1 MEKPSTNRLPG
12 RTVSLSKGRN
22 GRISQF
28 RKQGPPQEGIAIN
41 QVRKLGC
48 SNEGHKVKPSPVKSH
63 HCQTVRTH
71 SLIGTTG
78 HDFCRRKPKV
88 PGRGGKT
95 CGWCS
100 GKEKKHLQEVAKISS
115 SKILRFLEQEPQKCR
130 KIFFRKSRHRT
141 YHPEKMMADQELN
154 SRDGRNALRCPD
166 NFIIPYPSPCG
177 LLSQH
182 RADKGQY

>member
-1 MEKPSTNRLPG
+1 MVLWEKQISNAGDSSRRISKMPCKVDKIPTEVKIPWRLGKCAMEKPSTNRLTG

-78 HDFCRRKPKV
+78 HDFCRRRPKV

-95 CGWCS
+95 CGGCS
-100 GKEKKHLQEVAKISS
+100 GKRKETSARGCENIFFENLGVLGTAKV
-115 SKILRFLEQEPQKCR
+115 QK
-130 KIFFRKSRHRT
+130 KIFFLENLVT
-141 YHPEKMMADQELN
+141 
-154 SRDGRNALRCPD
+154 GR
-166 NFIIPYPSPCG
+166 II
-177 LLSQH
+177 L
-182 RADKGQY
+182 KK